1 MGAGAGSLTGVVSGK
16 AARAPKNI
24 RAATTEPFAVR
35 VALITTAL
43 LFLSLFL
50 VLPLVAVF
58 TEAFARGLD
67 VYFAA
72 ITEPAAAHS
81 IKLTLIAAAI
91 AVPCNVIFGL
101 AAAWA
106 IAKFAFRGKQ
116 LLITL
121 IDLPFAVSPVIAGL
135 IYVVLFGA
143 RGWFGDWLFENDLR
157 IVFAVPGIVLATM
170 FVTFPFVA
178 RELIPLMQEQG
189 TEHEEAALTLGANG
203 WQTFFRVTLPSIK
216 WGLLYGIILC
226 NARAM
231 GEFGA
236 VSVVSGKIRGQTN
249 TMPLH
254 IEILYNEYQF
264 AAAFAV
270 ASLLAMLALV
280 TLVLKSAL
288 EWKAAREHELAV
300 RAAQQ
305 E

>member
-1 MGAGAGSLTGVVSGK
+1 MGAGAGSLTGVLQGP
-16 AARAPKNI
+16 RNI
-24 RAATTEPFAVR
+24 RAATTEGLAVR
-35 VALITTAL
+35 LTLIVVALAFL
-43 LFLSLFL
+43 ALFLL
-50 VLPLVAVF
+50 LPLVAVF
-58 TEAFARGLD
+58 VEAFARGAE
-67 VYFAA
+67 VYLAA
-72 ITEPAAAHS
+72 ITEPAAAHA
-81 IKLTLIAAAI
+81 IKLTLLAAAI
-91 AVPCNVIFGL
+91 AVPCNVVFGL

-135 IYVVLFGA
+135 IYVLLFGA
-143 RGWFGDWLFENDLR
+143 RGWFGDWLFEHDLR
-157 IVFAVPGIVLATM
+157 IVFAVPGIVLATI

-189 TEHEEAALTLGANG
+189 RESEEAALTLGANG

-270 ASLLAMLALV
+270 ASLLALLALV
-280 TLVLKSAL
+280 TLVLKSTL

-300 RAAQQ
+300 RAASAQT
-305 E
+305 

>member
-1 MGAGAGSLTGVVSGK
+1 MSGGAGSLSSVSK
-16 AARAPKNI
+16 APINI
-24 RAATTEPFAVR
+24 YEATTEPFGVR
-35 VALITTAL
+35 VALITVAL
-43 LFLSLFL
+43 LFLALFL
-50 VLPLVAVF
+50 LLPLVAVF
-58 TEAFARGLD
+58 TEAFAKGYA

-72 ITEPAAAHS
+72 ITEPAAAHA
-81 IKLTLIAAAI
+81 IQLTLLAAAI
-91 AVPCNVIFGL
+91 AVPCNVVFGL
-101 AAAWA
+101 AASWA

-116 LLITL
+116 LMITL

-135 IYVVLFGA
+135 IYVLLFGT
-143 RGWFGDWLFENDLR
+143 RGWFGEWLFEHDIR

-189 TEHEEAALTLGANG
+189 REHEEAALTLGANG

-270 ASLLAMLALV
+270 ASLLALLALV

-288 EWKAAREHELAV
+288 EWKAAHEQELAT
-300 RAAQQ
+300 RAAAQQ